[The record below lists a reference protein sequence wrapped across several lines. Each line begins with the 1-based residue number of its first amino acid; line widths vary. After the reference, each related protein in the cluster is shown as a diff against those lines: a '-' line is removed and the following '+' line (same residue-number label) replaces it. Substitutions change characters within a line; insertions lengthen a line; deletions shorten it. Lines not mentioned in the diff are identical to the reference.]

1 MPTSAAV
8 VSIKTTRAVVKDL
21 RMGAGCFSMIARRDG
36 IDGHALC
43 CRQDA
48 GQALTQ
54 LLRRFACCLMI
65 GPQNG
70 YDMPWLLRSV
80 GAMTLVTCLFASA
93 TPLRAQGVEITPS
106 GGYRFGGDFF
116 ELITGQPVDTDGA
129 PTVGAV
135 VDIPI
140 GEGLQFEALFTRQK
154 SHVTTASGPLGVPTR
169 WTITVDHWQGGALQ
183 EYADGDVRPF
193 ATGMFGLT
201 RYAGEGDSEMRFT
214 IGAGGGV
221 KLFPSSAFGIR
232 LNGQVSATFVHT
244 DATVLGC
251 GGRTCIVNFDAD
263 IVWQIEFSAGLIVRV
278 R

>member
-1 MPTSAAV
+1 
-8 VSIKTTRAVVKDL
+8 
-21 RMGAGCFSMIARRDG
+21 
-36 IDGHALC
+36 
-43 CRQDA
+43 
-48 GQALTQ
+48 
-54 LLRRFACCLMI
+54 
-65 GPQNG
+65 
-70 YDMPWLLRSV
+70 
-80 GAMTLVTCLFASA
+80 MTLVTCLFASA

-140 GEGLQFEALFTRQK
+140 GNGLQFEALFTHQK

-169 WTITVDHWQGGALQ
+169 WTISVDHWQGGALQ

-201 RYAGEGDSEMRFT
+201 RYAGEGDSEIRFT

-221 KLFPSSAFGIR
+221 KLFPSSTFGVR

-251 GGRTCIVNFDAD
+251 GNRTCVVNFDAD